1 LAHNDPSVS
10 LPSPSSTEGEA
21 EATPNHTATILVGRN
36 ALLREC
42 LAHLLATS
50 NYYVVASELAIANI
64 KPTSL
69 PVGRPVLLIVDAG
82 CDIEVAVQQI
92 TCFRSQCPPGR
103 IVVLTDVDHSDNLA
117 LFRSGAHA
125 ICRNDTTAEAF
136 VKILDKVMQDGPAG
150 ALPVPPAEHRASFNE
165 ALPKP
170 LLRRAPRLFEQ
181 DLMILRCLAQG
192 QSNSDIA
199 MHTGICLATAKLRVK
214 AILRKI
220 GARNRTQAAVWALRQ
235 DMFH

>member
-1 LAHNDPSVS
+1 MPT
-10 LPSPSSTEGEA
+10 PCSTAGEA
-21 EATPNHTATILVGRN
+21 TSTPNHTATILVGRN

-42 LAHLLATS
+42 LAHFLARS
-50 NYYVVASELAIANI
+50 NYHVVASELAVTNI
-64 KPTSL
+64 KPASL

-82 CDIEVAVQQI
+82 CENAAAAQQI
-92 TCFRSQCPPGR
+92 VYFREQCPPVR

-125 ICRNDTTAEAF
+125 ICRNDATAEALL
-136 VKILDKVMQDGPAG
+136 KILDRVMQDGLAGTLPA
-150 ALPVPPAEHRASFNE
+150 LPAEHRTNFDE

-181 DLMILRCLAQG
+181 DLKILRCLAQG

-199 MHTGICLATAKLRVK
+199 VHTGICLATAKLRVK